1 MPLTYGSVCSGM
13 CMATQAWAQL
23 GWKAEFFS
31 EIEKFPCHVLAHRY
45 GSNLPGERL
54 PASSNGI
61 PNYGDMNDYQ
71 EWLDHGPNSER
82 PIDLL
87 VGGTPCQTYSIAG
100 LRAGLD
106 DARGNLMLTFAAIAR
121 RYWPGWVVWENV
133 PGVLSSNGG
142 LDFASLL
149 GLLTGKRITVPGR
162 WKNSGYGTNGY
173 GVAWRV
179 LDAQYARVDG
189 FERAVPQRRRRLFVV
204 GYLGDWRR
212 AAAVLFER
220 ESMQGNPAPR
230 RKAGKEVAGTISSR
244 TTGGGGL
251 GTDFELSG
259 GLVADEVSHCLNAG
273 GMGRRDWETE
283 SFVAFSSKDYGA
295 DASENLSP
303 TLRSGNADKIH
314 ANGGV
319 MPAIAFK
326 PSHYTRGKDGAPSE
340 VVPPLSADA
349 DKGDQDPVIA
359 YGFENRARGDDGRGY
374 ARPPNFSK
382 EIAPT
387 IGTVKPPAV
396 AFALTSGM
404 AASASRMPQEQGA
417 LLPEMALADNR
428 DWAVRRLTPIEC
440 ERLQGCEDD
449 FTRIPW
455 NGKPAEQCPDGPR
468 YKVIGN
474 SMAKNVMMWLGM
486 RIEMVEELVRS
497 HELGVPPINR
507 TSRARK

>member
-54 PASSNGI
+54 PASGNGI

-162 WKNSGYGTNGY
+162 WKNSGYVTNGTNGY

-303 TLRSGNADKIH
+303 TLRFGNADKSH
-314 ANGGV
+314 ANG
-319 MPAIAFK
+319 
-326 PSHYTRGKDGAPSE
+326 
-340 VVPPLSADA
+340 
-349 DKGDQDPVIA
+349 
-359 YGFENRARGDDGRGY
+359 
-374 ARPPNFSK
+374 
-382 EIAPT
+382 
-387 IGTVKPPAV
+387 
-396 AFALTSGM
+396 
-404 AASASRMPQEQGA
+404 
-417 LLPEMALADNR
+417 
-428 DWAVRRLTPIEC
+428 
-440 ERLQGCEDD
+440 
-449 FTRIPW
+449 
-455 NGKPAEQCPDGPR
+455 
-468 YKVIGN
+468 
-474 SMAKNVMMWLGM
+474 
-486 RIEMVEELVRS
+486 
-497 HELGVPPINR
+497 
-507 TSRARK
+507 